1 MPGPRVNDFIRVP
14 EVRVI
19 GPDGIM
25 LGVLRTDEARRMA
38 READLD
44 LVEVDPK
51 ANPPVC
57 KIMDLSRFKYEEVKK
72 RAEARKR
79 QTRDDGDPGTK
90 G

>member
-1 MPGPRVNDFIRVP
+1 
-14 EVRVI
+14 
-19 GPDGIM
+19 M

-44 LVEVDPK
+44 LVEVDNK

-57 KIMDLSRFKYEEVKK
+57 KIMDLGRFKYEEVKK

-79 QTRDDGDPGTK
+79 QTHEDDDAGTE